1 MATTDYHS
9 WKQDQ
14 LCFTM
19 APLKSVWGQCFE
31 GMPVSHEQLF
41 KLLKLSGQQLFLV
54 VYPHHQLMVAQHARQ
69 TAVGSAST
77 ALTSVTN
84 CTSCGNRASTVNEP
98 SVIYHHNR

>member
-1 MATTDYHS
+1 MIGYKKSSLFLRRKPRRPTMATTDYHS

-54 VYPHHQLMVAQHARQ
+54 VCVSAPS
-69 TAVGSAST
+69 TDGSPA
-77 ALTSVTN
+77 
-84 CTSCGNRASTVNEP
+84 C
-98 SVIYHHNR
+98 